1 MSAMKRSEVPQE
13 QVWSI
18 ESIFADQAAFDAA
31 VQQLNSDTQALGAY
45 KDTLTQGEDGLLQ
58 FLQARDRVLAAMDKV
73 YGYTYLKFSEDGTDP
88 ANQALFGQGK
98 RAVQAVGEQLTA
110 LRDVLMTLPAERIE
124 QYAHA
129 SGSLKTYKLYLT
141 ELAASRSH
149 LLDPKAET
157 ALAALGE
164 TLSAPSNWYRTVTGA
179 DMRYQPV
186 PDEEGEEFSVS
197 TFGFMFRV
205 ETSTDVEFR
214 RRAYESLS
222 NGYRPYHNTLG
233 VSLATEIQRNVAMAK
248 LRGYSSTAEM
258 LLNGASA
265 LGTPADSVPV
275 SFFERV
281 PGVILKELA
290 PHMQRYARLRSR
302 VWGIDRLSFADTKAP
317 VLTDANRRVTWD
329 EVQKLISSSVE
340 VMGSEYK
347 GIVERAFRERWI
359 YRGENIGNLQGAYCD
374 WIPDVHAY
382 VFAPFHGIAYD
393 MFMTTHE
400 LGHAVH
406 GTYAFAHQVQQNRSS
421 SRLFVEAPST
431 FNEHLLAHYLRQ
443 TGGEQT
449 RLQTNCLQLFTFHH
463 NFVTHLIE
471 GELLRR
477 LYKQADAGEPI
488 TASVLDRVQ
497 LEILREFWGDTVE
510 LDDRAGMTWMRQAH
524 YYSGLYPYTY
534 SVGLTAST
542 VLAQR
547 LAAGEDIADTWINV
561 LKQGGRVHALELFRQ
576 AGIEMDTEQPYRE
589 AVAYVGRLVDEL
601 EAGLS

>member
-1 MSAMKRSEVPQE
+1 MAAMKRSEIPHE
-13 QVWSI
+13 QVWSV
-18 ESIFADQAAFDAA
+18 ESIFADEAAFDAA
-31 VQQLNSDTQALGAY
+31 IQQLNSDITALHQH
-45 KDTLTQGEDGLLQ
+45 KDTLTQGEEQLAS
-58 FLQARDRVLAAMDKV
+58 FLKARDGVLAAMDRIF
-73 YGYTYLKFSEDGTDP
+73 GYAFLKFSEDGTDA
-88 ANQALFGQGK
+88 ANQALFG
-98 RAVQAVGEQLTA
+98 RAMRVAQAVEEELTD
-110 LRDVLMTLPAERIE
+110 LRDALMTVPAERLE
-124 QYAHA
+124 QYANA
-129 SGSLKTYKLYLT
+129 DGPAATYRLYLT
-141 ELAASRSH
+141 ELVANRPH
-149 LLDPKAET
+149 LLDPKAEA
-157 ALAALGE
+157 ALAAMGEALG
-164 TLSAPSNWYRTVTGA
+164 APSNWYRTVTGA

-186 PDEEGEEFSVS
+186 PDEEGKEFAVS

-205 ETSTDVEFR
+205 ETSTDLEFR
-214 RRAYESLS
+214 RRAYESLT

-233 VSLATEIQRNVAMAK
+233 VSLATEIKRNVAMAK

-258 LLNGASA
+258 LLNAGDATGRPS
-265 LGTPADSVPV
+265 DSVPV

-302 VWGIDRLSFADTKAP
+302 VWGIDKLSFADTKAP
-317 VLTDANRRVTWD
+317 VLKDANRRVTWD
-329 EVQKLISSSVE
+329 EVQHLISSSVE

-406 GTYAFAHQVQQNRSS
+406 GTYAYANQVQQNRSS

-443 TGGEQT
+443 TGGEET

-477 LYKQADAGEPI
+477 LYLLADAGEPI

-497 LEILREFWGDTVE
+497 LEILGEFWGDTVE
-510 LDDRAGMTWMRQAH
+510 LDEGAAMTWMRQAH

-547 LAAGEDIADTWINV
+547 LAAGEDIAETWINV
-561 LKQGGRVHALELFRQ
+561 LKQGGRVHALDLFRQ
-576 AGIEMDTEQPYRE
+576 AGIEMDSEQPYKE